1 MPTDVLIVARDPAFG
16 GALTRLIELAL
27 EVKAEATESEAE
39 AEDVLAAN
47 TPVLVMESMGTPADF
62 AFLLRAWR
70 IRPDAPV
77 VICTPSSCAEAHRAF
92 GPLAIV
98 PAPAPPAPLLH
109 AVRRAISAK
118 QWSADSASP
127 PVGLP
132 AVMPVQ
138 MAPVDVMHMLR
149 RDALTFNVWRET
161 NNPNFVR
168 YAPNEDMPQA
178 AHSLA
183 RAFLPRANLSR
194 VNLTRISLFG
204 ASLRESTG
212 TFVQLEG
219 ADLREADLA
228 GAVIVGSNLV
238 GADLRGACFDQAEL
252 VACDLRG
259 ALMSETTLTHAMLV
273 DCELDPPSARVT
285 STTA

>member
-1 MPTDVLIVARDPAFG
+1 MTTDVLIVARDPAFG
-16 GALTRLIELAL
+16 DALTRLIELAL
-27 EVKAEATESEAE
+27 EVKASSTVSEAE
-39 AEDVLAAN
+39 AEEILADD
-47 TPVLVMESMGTPADF
+47 TPVLVMESMGAPADF

-77 VICTPSSCAEAHRAF
+77 IVCTPASSVEAHRAF

-118 QWSADSASP
+118 QWSADAASP

-132 AVMPVQ
+132 TVMPVQ

-161 NNPNFVR
+161 NNPEFVR
-168 YAPNEDMPQA
+168 YAPNQGMPQA

-212 TFVQLEG
+212 AFVQFEG
-219 ADLREADLA
+219 ADLRDADLA
-228 GAVIVGSNLV
+228 GVVIVGANFV
-238 GADLRGACFDQAEL
+238 GADLRGACLDQAEL

-259 ALMSETTLTHAMLV
+259 ALLNEKTLTHAMLV
-273 DCELDPPSARVT
+273 DCELDPPSARVAPR
-285 STTA
+285 TA